1 MADNLADIGEIETR
15 MADVRENLRVLV
27 EQAAAYSGAG
37 DEDLMSDRIA
47 EQEEKLDRLTR
58 ERDELARRGPA

>member
-1 MADNLADIGEIETR
+1 MADNLADMAEIETR

-47 EQEEKLDRLTR
+47 EQEAELDRLAK
-58 ERDELARRGPA
+58 ERDALARGEP

>member
-1 MADNLADIGEIETR
+1 MSDNLADISELETR

-47 EQEEKLDRLTR
+47 EQEEELDRLTK
-58 ERDELARRGPA
+58 ERDELARGKP

>member
-1 MADNLADIGEIETR
+1 MSDNLADILELETR

-47 EQEEKLDRLTR
+47 EQEEELDRLTK
-58 ERDELARRGPA
+58 ERDELARGKP